1 MTSCPLSPL
10 LSCKAGEGAP
20 PKIEI
25 IVTNSDEVKELREKL
40 DALGKDY
47 LQLQQEYKRTEWKY
61 ACECNLRMQ
70 ITDWCREQGISIPK
84 RFFDSL

>member
-10 LSCKAGEGAP
+10 LGCAAGEGAP

-25 IVTNSDEVKELREKL
+25 IVTNSDEVKDLRERNEL
-40 DALGKDY
+40 LNKDLLR
-47 LQLQQEYKRTEWKY
+47 LQADLKRTEWKY

-70 ITDWCREQGISIPK
+70 ICDWCREQKISIPK